1 MTDLLLRDALL
12 WHPGSA
18 GDSLTDVLIR
28 SGRVAAVGPGLEAGD
43 VPVEGLGG
51 RLLLPGFVDA
61 HAHVDKT
68 LWGGPWVPHDAGP
81 GLRGKIRNGVEARPA
96 LGLPNPDYIAALL
109 QQMVACGTTHAR
121 SHVDVDTAMGT
132 AAVHAVREAVARLD
146 GRITVDLVAFPQAGL
161 LTAPG
166 TAELMDAALAEGA
179 DLVGGIDPAGL
190 ENDPVAHLDAVFG
203 LAGKHG
209 AGVDIHLHDG
219 GPLGLWQY
227 ELIIERARALGMRGK
242 VTISHGFALGEAAP
256 AVQERVIAG
265 LAEAGVSLAT
275 VAPASAAPL
284 PLVALREA
292 GVPVGAG
299 NDGVRDLWSPY
310 GNGDMLE
317 RALFLAQRGR
327 FVRDEEI
334 EIALEAATLGGARV
348 TGRRAGFA
356 PGDPGDFAAV
366 HARTA
371 AEAVCVRPVR
381 SLVVKGGRVVARDG
395 RLV

>member
-1 MTDLLLRDALL
+1 MTDLLLRDARI
-12 WHPGSA
+12 WGSDA
-18 GDSLTDVLIR
+18 LTDLLIR
-28 SGRVAAVGPGLEAGD
+28 DGAVAAAGTD
-43 VPVEGLGG
+43 LAAAGVPVEGLGG
-51 RLLLPGFVDA
+51 QLLLPGFVDA

-68 LWGGPWVPHDAGP
+68 MWGGPWVPHDAGP
-81 GLRGKIRNGVEARPA
+81 GLMGKIRNGVEARPA
-96 LGLPNPDYIAALL
+96 LGLPSADYITALL
-109 QQMVACGTTHAR
+109 QQMVVSGTTHAR
-121 SHVDVDTAMGT
+121 SHVDVDTAMGL
-132 AAVHAVREAVARLD
+132 AGVEAVREAVARLD

-166 TAELMDAALAEGA
+166 TADLMDQALAAGVG
-179 DLVGGIDPAGL
+179 LVGGIDPAGL
-190 ENDPVAHLDAVFG
+190 ENAPVEHLDVVFG
-203 LAGKHG
+203 LAEKHG

-219 GPLGLWQY
+219 GPLGVWQY
-227 ELIIERARALGMRGK
+227 DLIIERTLALGMRGK
-242 VTISHGFALGEAAP
+242 VTISHGYALGEVP
-256 AVQERVIAG
+256 ADVQARVIAR

-275 VAPASAAPL
+275 VAPASAPPL
-284 PLVALREA
+284 PLTALREA

-317 RALFLAQRGR
+317 RALFLAQRSR

-356 PGDPGDFAAV
+356 VGDPGDFVAV
-366 HARTA
+366 NARTP
-371 AEAVCVRPVR
+371 AEAVCVRPAR
-381 SLVVKGGRVVARDG
+381 SLVVKSGRVVAREG